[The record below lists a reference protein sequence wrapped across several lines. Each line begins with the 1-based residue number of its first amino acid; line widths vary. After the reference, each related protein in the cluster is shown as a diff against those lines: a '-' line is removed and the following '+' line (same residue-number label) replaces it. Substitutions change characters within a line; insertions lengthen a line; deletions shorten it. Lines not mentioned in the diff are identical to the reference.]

1 MISFLSG
8 LVGALIGAFVA
19 GAFHFWKLR
28 RDELNAR
35 CDELCK
41 VVLEAGAIAA
51 EYWASDFKYK
61 LSDAR
66 IAEAKVL
73 GAQSLIDG
81 LYAELRIRLREE
93 EALQIDQLMSDLVD
107 SLTGG
112 KFTVQDRDPDPSRT
126 QSSTQSASLLVVAI
140 RRAHRNTMPLA
151 RLAQIANENRHRKL
165 DMPHRVRRSPPPGKT
180 NGAAEI

>member
-8 LVGALIGAFVA
+8 LVGALIGAFVT

-28 RDELNAR
+28 RDELNDR
-35 CDELCK
+35 CNELCG
-41 VVLEAGAIAA
+41 VVLQGGYLAS
-51 EYWASDFKYK
+51 EYWATDYK
-61 LSDAR
+61 NQIRDAR

-93 EALQIDQLMSDLVD
+93 EAVRIDQLMSDLVD

-112 KFTVQDRDPDPSRT
+112 SFTVEGRAPDATRT
-126 QSSTQSASLLVVAI
+126 QRSTQSASLLVVAI

-151 RLAQIANENRHRKL
+151 RLAQKANENRHRRL
-165 DMPHRVRRSPPPGKT
+165 DMPLHW
-180 NGAAEI
+180 NDDN